1 MTLVTPQRTAAA
13 AAFDHLAVDYDAVFT
28 HSSIGSAQRAA
39 VWECAKSI
47 FTPHSRLLE
56 LNCGTGEDAI
66 HFAEQGFNITSCD
79 ISPAMI
85 SQARRKALQTHT
97 NDHIRFYV
105 QANEKIG
112 DLPEKH
118 PFSGCF
124 SNFSGLNCVKDLNG
138 LSSSLAPM
146 LLPGSPLL
154 FCFSTRYCLWEIAWH
169 LLRADLSRCSRRWS
183 GYHETTLGDTI
194 LSVYYPTCR
203 EISRSFAQDFRL
215 IAVYG
220 IGITVPPSYVEPW
233 IAKRP
238 GLLQTL
244 QRIDTAIYRL
254 PMINRLGDHM
264 LLHLERLH
272 S

>member
-1 MTLVTPQRTAAA
+1 MIAADTQRTGAAL
-13 AAFDHLAVDYDAVFT
+13 AFDHLAADYDAVFT
-28 HSSIGSAQRAA
+28 HSSVGSAQRTA
-39 VWECAKSI
+39 VWACARSV

-66 HFAEQGFNITSCD
+66 HFAKQGFNITSCD

-85 SQARRKALQTHT
+85 SQAQRKALQAHMS
-97 NDHIRFYV
+97 DRIRFYV
-105 QANEKIG
+105 QATENIG
-112 DLPEKH
+112 NLPERH
-118 PFSGCF
+118 PFAGAF
-124 SNFSGLNCVKDLNG
+124 SNFSGLNCIRDLDG
-138 LSSSLAPM
+138 LASSLAPM

-169 LLRADLSRCSRRWS
+169 LLRADTARSRRRWS
-183 GYHETTLGDTI
+183 GHHETILGGTI
-194 LSVYYPTCR
+194 FSVYYPTCR
-203 EISRSFAQDFRL
+203 EISRSFAQGFRL

-233 IAKRP
+233 IVKHPR
-238 GLLQTL
+238 LLQIFR
-244 QRIDTAIYRL
+244 RIDTAIYRL
-254 PMINRLGDHM
+254 PVINRLGDHM